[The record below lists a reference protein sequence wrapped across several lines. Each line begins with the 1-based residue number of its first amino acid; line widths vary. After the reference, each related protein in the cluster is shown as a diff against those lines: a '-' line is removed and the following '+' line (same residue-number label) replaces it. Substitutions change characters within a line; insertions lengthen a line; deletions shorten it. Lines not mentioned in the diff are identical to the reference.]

1 MAQFKSALLLMF
13 IFVSF
18 FLPAFV
24 NFGIGAIHYTGFS
37 KTTLDL
43 ADYVRVEGGVSDNI
57 KSYVSSLGDR
67 GYEISFYDSKTKQP
81 INSVVQVGTDIEI
94 YYRYSYK
101 DMKKERN
108 LETTNNV
115 LVLKRNN

>member
-1 MAQFKSALLLMF
+1 MSQFKSALLLMMLF
-13 IFVSF
+13 ISF

-24 NFGIGAIHYTGFS
+24 NFGIGAIHYTGFFR
-37 KTTLDL
+37 TTLDL

-57 KSYVSSLGDR
+57 KSYVSSLEER

-81 INSVVQVGTDIEI
+81 INSVAQVGTDIEI
-94 YYRYSYK
+94 SYKYSYK
-101 DMKKERN
+101 DMKKEKH
-108 LETTNNV
+108 LDTTNNV